1 MKAACDCVCHKLG
14 YTYCDCPTH
23 AAFGNSTTLPPH
35 LAAKA
40 RNPLQVE
47 LATILTNAEKEP
59 DK

>member
-1 MKAACDCVCHKLG
+1 MTADEAA
-14 YTYCDCPTH
+14 
-23 AAFGNSTTLPPH
+23 NSLPPH

-59 DK
+59 TK